1 MAARRPIVEHSV
13 FPRGCPKADQQL
25 RSGNRH
31 QQRSFVMPKNGIL
44 RQQSLVLSLLFNNG
58 PATQTVVFG
67 SAASLV
73 RFALPI
79 NTVTPISYGT
89 ALATSTQSLTLAIGS
104 PSTALSVGG
113 PTGPLNV
120 ALAQN
125 DNLSL
130 QWIITLSDI
139 PEQAANLYGNL
150 SGTIVIELIP

>member
-1 MAARRPIVEHSV
+1 M
-13 FPRGCPKADQQL
+13 
-25 RSGNRH
+25 
-31 QQRSFVMPKNGIL
+31 
-44 RQQSLVLSLLFNNG
+44 
-58 PATQTVVFG
+58 
-67 SAASLV
+67 